1 MTLIKVGNQLQR
13 HKGGEDGSTWNSV
26 IGRIVIALILRDF
39 NILIVL
45 LGILIGSVGVIIGR
59 FNRVL
64 WIRVFTVV
72 IDLLEN
78 RVFRASI

>member
-1 MTLIKVGNQLQR
+1 MIL
-13 HKGGEDGSTWNSV
+13 
-26 IGRIVIALILRDF
+26 IGRIVIAVILRDL

-45 LGILIGSVGVIIGR
+45 LGILIGTVVIGR

-78 RVFRASI
+78 WVFRASI